1 MRQYYKRIACGTFG
15 KNPERQKDE
24 ADEAQVKWT
33 FWSDIAD
40 DLDLIRKLYP
50 QVILSLLAY
59 LWHIKRNSLG
69 EA

>member
-1 MRQYYKRIACGTFG
+1 MEPYKRTACGTFG
-15 KNPERQKDE
+15 KNSERQKDE

-40 DLDLIRKLYP
+40 GLDLIRKSYP
-50 QVILSLLAY
+50 QVILSLLDY
-59 LWHIKRNSLG
+59 LRRIKRNSLG